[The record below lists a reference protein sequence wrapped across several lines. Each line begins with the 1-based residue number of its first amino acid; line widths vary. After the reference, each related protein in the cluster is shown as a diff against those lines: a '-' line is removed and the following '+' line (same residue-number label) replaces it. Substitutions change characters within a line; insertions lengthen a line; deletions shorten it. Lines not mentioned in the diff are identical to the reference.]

1 MTLQWAELMVATLL
15 AGCCCPLSRFT
26 ELPPA
31 GTEQPDAED
40 VARGG
45 ASVVLGPGGR
55 PRQQQSLSHV
65 PDHVR
70 NPAKYTCYVL
80 DEPLVVGG
88 GVGQLAR
95 DGQNQR
101 QELPQAAAAG
111 GAADA
116 DTQQQQ
122 EQEPERWEG
131 PVGAA
136 GSVQFKPRQQ
146 RAGGAAGTSGKAAGG
161 AAGPLPAR
169 RQGPQVTVALEGE
182 DMEAEGAE
190 EEAGSCGGAEMQTD
204 AAKAASKRSYR
215 KSRAAEEA
223 E

>member
-1 MTLQWAELMVATLL
+1 
-15 AGCCCPLSRFT
+15 
-26 ELPPA
+26 
-31 GTEQPDAED
+31 
-40 VARGG
+40 
-45 ASVVLGPGGR
+45 VVLRPGGR

-65 PDHVR
+65 PDHVK

-101 QELPQAAAAG
+101 QDLPPAAAAG

-116 DTQQQQ
+116 DTQEQQ
-122 EQEPERWEG
+122 EEPERWEG

-136 GSVQFKPRQQ
+136 GSVQFKPREQ
-146 RAGGAAGTSGKAAGG
+146 RAGGAAGTSGKAAGST
-161 AAGPLPAR
+161 AGPPPAR

-190 EEAGSCGGAEMQTD
+190 EEAGAGGAEMQTD
-204 AAKAASKRSYR
+204 AAKAASRRSYR
-215 KSRAAEEA
+215 KSRAAAEA

>member
-1 MTLQWAELMVATLL
+1 MRCL
-15 AGCCCPLSRFT
+15 AGLLLLSCPPLRFT

-31 GTEQPDAED
+31 GIEQPDAED
-40 VARGG
+40 GARGG
-45 ASVVLGPGGR
+45 ASVVLRPGGR

-65 PDHVR
+65 PDHVK

-101 QELPQAAAAG
+101 QDLPPAAAAG

-116 DTQQQQ
+116 DTQEQQ
-122 EQEPERWEG
+122 EEPERWEG

-136 GSVQFKPRQQ
+136 GSVQFKPREQ
-146 RAGGAAGTSGKAAGG
+146 RAGGAAGTSGKQHCRAAASEEAG
-161 AAGPLPAR
+161 AAGDRRFGRRRPGGRRSRGGGRSRRRRDADRRSQGRQQAKLP
-169 RQGPQVTVALEGE
+169 QEQ
-182 DMEAEGAE
+182 
-190 EEAGSCGGAEMQTD
+190 GSCGG
-204 AAKAASKRSYR
+204 
-215 KSRAAEEA
+215 
-223 E
+223 